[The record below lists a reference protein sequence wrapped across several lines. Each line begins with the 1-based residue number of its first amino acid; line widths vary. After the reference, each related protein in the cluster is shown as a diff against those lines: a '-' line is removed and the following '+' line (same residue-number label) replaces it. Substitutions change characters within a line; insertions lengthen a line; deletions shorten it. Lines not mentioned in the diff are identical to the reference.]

1 MSNTYNGLRVTL
13 KEPEGPFKGPAK
25 VELTSVFENVG
36 DKAFTMT
43 FWWTRSIRVIDKAGD
58 EVRPGPGPSLPCGIP
73 EEPTTLAPGQSMER
87 REVFGCT
94 QPAGLDKKVGWD
106 YDRLPPG
113 RYRLTL
119 VIENPPRHGYDVHS
133 GGDAWEG
140 KLETEPVDIVIK

>member
-1 MSNTYNGLRVTL
+1 MSDTSNGLRVSL
-13 KEPEGPFKGPAK
+13 KGPEGPFKGPGK

-36 DKAFTMT
+36 ERPFTLT
-43 FWWTRSIRVIDKAGD
+43 FWWTRFMRVVDKDGD

-73 EEPTTLAPGQSMER
+73 EEPTTLAPGERLER

-106 YDRLPPG
+106 YDHLAPG

-119 VIENPPRHGYDVHS
+119 VIENPPAHGYDVHS
-133 GGDAWEG
+133 GGKAWEG
-140 KLETEPVDIVIK
+140 RLESGPVEIWIL